1 MPCFLSN
8 VTCRPDKSERAA
20 TGAVMPPRQEDDDR
34 DVEEATRD
42 ALDVEKQVDRII
54 EAISA
59 SKPPLEFE
67 TLFREF
73 DTLLAGGTAA
83 ELEQL
88 RFHKNLSI
96 ALSAAWE
103 EVRLAIRRLP
113 RGTPV
118 DLGTARF
125 LGYVEG
131 RLGVP
136 VPEIWGNVVA
146 GARAQD
152 RGLAKFK
159 RPDTGYGRAAPGIS
173 VTRRGNSLFLQSGDV
188 LVPLPL
194 DVRKQLPNDMSVQ
207 LGQQEGYVAVSDSML
222 ASSFPLFRIDPQS
235 GEILWKTE
243 VWGSGFTPIQ
253 SGVGFYHWVG
263 LVREKELLIVFGVD
277 FHAAYIEGF
286 AVADGSNVFRFTTAY
301 SFISLAR
308 GDRR

>member
-1 MPCFLSN
+1 
-8 VTCRPDKSERAA
+8 
-20 TGAVMPPRQEDDDR
+20 MPPRQEDDDR
-34 DVEEATRD
+34 AGEEATRE
-42 ALDVEKQVDRII
+42 ALDVEKQVERII

-59 SKPPLEFE
+59 SKPPPEFE

-73 DTLLAGGTAA
+73 DTLLTGGTAA

-103 EVRLAIRRLP
+103 DVRVAIRRSP
-113 RGTPV
+113 PGTPV

-152 RGLAKFK
+152 RGLANFK
-159 RPDTGYGRAAPGIS
+159 RPDRLPYHDTGYGRAAPGIS
-173 VTRRGNSLFLQSGDV
+173 VTRRGNSLFLKSGDV

-253 SGVGFYHWVG
+253 SGPGPFYHWVG
-263 LVREKELLIVFGVD
+263 LVREKEWLIVFGVD
-277 FHAAYIEGF
+277 RHAAYIEGF

-301 SFISLAR
+301 SLISLAR